1 MPELESKFYLNQK
14 VQFTIRNVLFVGKI
28 VGIVFVEHGIF
39 YDVEIDGNIYKSIS
53 EEEIEKI

>member
-28 VGIVFVEHGIF
+28 VGIVFIEHGVF
-39 YDVEIDGNIYKSIS
+39 YDVDVDGNIYKSIS
-53 EEEIEKI
+53 EEDVQKI